1 MNKEEVI
8 KSLKKELADIK
19 AVLQTPMLERTDR
32 MFYTGKMA
40 GIEIALGLLKEE

>member
-1 MNKEEVI
+1 MEKSDII

-19 AVLQTPMLERTDR
+19 SVLQTPMLERTDR

-40 GIEIALGLLKEE
+40 GIEIALGLLEGE